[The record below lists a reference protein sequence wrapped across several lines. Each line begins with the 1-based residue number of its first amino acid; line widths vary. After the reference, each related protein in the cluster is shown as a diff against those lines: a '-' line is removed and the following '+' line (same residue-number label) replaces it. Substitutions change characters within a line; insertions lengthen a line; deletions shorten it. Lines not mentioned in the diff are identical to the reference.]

1 MRRMKIL
8 LENLDLIRE
17 QFESVI
23 KYSQDLDIN
32 IDATNLF
39 EDFVKAKLFFIE
51 KFGGFIYQYPV
62 KVSLPVLPADG
73 PAAVLESVVDK
84 INAYL
89 SSHENLSPQDKL
101 DIVYIEIWLLS
112 NINGFITNKISYVA
126 DEKILQNTLDKF
138 FHEAIEDPE
147 KKDYFCQQWTDKV
160 NSVPIGTKLLKSFK
174 YFISNKKV
182 MRDIQDLCS
191 QNIQEN
197 HTIEGTLCLS
207 VHPLDFLSLSENAH
221 NWRSCHALDGDY
233 RAGNVS
239 YMMDSCTFI
248 AYIKADGE
256 YQLTNFPEE
265 VKWNSKKL
273 RRLFFLSNDKN
284 MLFAGRSYP
293 FECDALLDF
302 VKDNIFNKYFS
313 KKDPTCGGFFHRE
326 YYWSDW
332 SNETL
337 DTYIDAAG
345 EKTPLCESYYHLGGY
360 LKSIKDFVKDSKSGL
375 HYDDLL
381 YSSCYTPKYSILMYR
396 YKGET
401 DTTVETIEG
410 YITKQYPSVSYTTK
424 FNIGGDCNCLHCGK
438 KIIFDSG
445 TFLCKECELEYG
457 HSCQDLISVCP
468 VCGRRFEEADGVWNS
483 RLDELICPDCY
494 QDYGEDEDYG
504 D

>member
-1 MRRMKIL
+1 M

-23 KYSQDLDIN
+23 KYSQDLDID
-32 IDATNLF
+32 IDASNLF
-39 EDFVKAKLFFIE
+39 KDFLEAKSFFIE
-51 KFGGFIYQYPV
+51 KFGGLIYEYPE
-62 KVSLPVLPADG
+62 KVSFPIDSEEDASII
-73 PAAVLESVVDK
+73 LENVVEK
-84 INAYL
+84 INHYV
-89 SSHENLSPQDKL
+89 EENIDNLSTTTKLQCNLAALWLITNLNGFLDNKIINSFVSSKELMDKL
-101 DIVYIEIWLLS
+101 LIDDD
-112 NINGFITNKISYVA
+112 
-126 DEKILQNTLDKF
+126 DEHK
-138 FHEAIEDPE
+138 EE
-147 KKDYFCQQWTDKV
+147 KKNLLCKLWDTSISQIPK
-160 NSVPIGTKLLKSFK
+160 GTKLLKSLK
-174 YFISNKKV
+174 YFIEDKKALRTV
-182 MRDIQDLCS
+182 QDLCS
-191 QNIQEN
+191 QKIQ
-197 HTIEGTLCLS
+197 TSKSVEGTLCLS

-256 YQLTNFPEE
+256 YQLKNFPEE
-265 VKWNSKKL
+265 IQWNSKKL
-273 RRLFFLSNDKN
+273 RRLFFLSNDKK

-337 DTYIDAAG
+337 DTYTDSAG

-375 HYDDLL
+375 HYNDLL

-457 HSCQDLISVCP
+457 NSCQDLIAVCP
-468 VCGRRFEEADGVWNS
+468 VCGRRFDEADGVWNS

-504 D
+504 DEE